1 MVPARINLR
10 VYQGSTFNEVYRWE
24 SSTKTYSPINTI
36 QKSAPCVVQVVGGS
50 IKPPPGWRVRVTG
63 VQGMKEI
70 NMLNDEAYY
79 IATSIDTDNVTI
91 NSIDSSNYT
100 TYTTGGILSWNTPVP
115 LVGYTAKMQ
124 IRESVGAPLIVEL
137 TTDNGGIVID
147 STNYSITIAM
157 TDTQTAAFNFPIA
170 LYSLELTDS
179 LGSVNTFMTG
189 SVTLVQEI
197 TT

>member
-24 SSTKTYSPINTI
+24 SVTKTYSPINTV

-50 IKPPPGWRVRVTG
+50 PTPPPGWRIRVTG

-70 NMLNDEAYY
+70 NMANDEAYY
-79 IATSIDTDNVTI
+79 IATGIASNNVTI

-137 TTDNGGIVID
+137 TTANGGIVID
-147 STNYSITIAM
+147 STNYTITIAM
-157 TDTQTAAFNFPIA
+157 TDTQTAAFSFPIA

-179 LGSVNTFMTG
+179 LGSVSTFMTG